1 MGSGWA
7 AGLTLPAPGRP
18 GRHGAIAAKVKEAA
32 GSLQDNHEL
41 QTFLQ
46 SCREV
51 GTRHGWWH
59 RGVPASRALTPLSLS
74 LTPGWRRRC

>member
-7 AGLTLPAPGRP
+7 AGLMLPISGHPA
-18 GRHGAIAAKVKEAA
+18 RHGAIAAKVEEAA
-32 GSLQDNHEL
+32 GLLQDNHEL

-51 GTRHGWWH
+51 GTR
-59 RGVPASRALTPLSLS
+59 RGR
-74 LTPGWRRRC
+74 GQ